1 MATVDTHAPGS
12 FCWIELG
19 TTDQN
24 AAKQF
29 YSRLLGWTAEDFPMG
44 PNEVYTMFSLD
55 GRNTAGCY
63 NLTPD
68 MTAHGLPPH
77 WLLYIAVVN
86 ADETV
91 AKITCAGGSIMKPAF
106 DVMEFG
112 RMAVCQD
119 PSGAAFAIWQPKMH
133 QGSGVEGVP
142 GTLTWADLITTDQ
155 ARAGKFYQDVFGWQI
170 ESGKDDSGYQ
180 HIKNGDKHIGG
191 IPDAESRTASMP
203 PHWLLY
209 FSTEDCDASTAKA
222 KEIGAKVISPATS
235 MEGVGRWSIIADPQ
249 GAAFAL
255 FQSAHH

>member
-91 AKITCAGGSIMKPAF
+91 AKITRAGGSIMKPAF

-119 PSGAAFAIWQPKMH
+119 PSGAAFAVWPILDMDIAMMAIENRADNRQPK
-133 QGSGVEGVP
+133 
-142 GTLTWADLITTDQ
+142 
-155 ARAGKFYQDVFGWQI
+155 
-170 ESGKDDSGYQ
+170 
-180 HIKNGDKHIGG
+180 
-191 IPDAESRTASMP
+191 TAM
-203 PHWLLY
+203 
-209 FSTEDCDASTAKA
+209 FAKA
-222 KEIGAKVISPATS
+222 VPLRSHAVEAPEDGFALVGRNAGAIILHGDFRHFVLPDYNEPNPATL
-235 MEGVGRWSIIADPQ
+235 R
-249 GAAFAL
+249 
-255 FQSAHH
+255 